1 MPALV
6 IAVIKRLVIGL
17 LRAFSRRADETES
30 FLIPAYTGLGNF
42 IMMTPMILALRRL
55 HPRARIYI
63 LAGNPF
69 GTDQVFRRG
78 DGIVDDVLWLDQRL
92 PSWKKALFFFRLRA
106 RRIATVFLPFDAAPS
121 FVRWGA
127 LLAGIPHHIGH
138 TQGTAT
144 EHTEWTFQ
152 VLSRHIAWRRDTHE
166 IDIHFDLLDLLH
178 PGVARSYETHVGNEG
193 EDTLDRFGLRGRKYA
208 VVTLSAAN
216 AAATAKRWYPER
228 YAALIALLN
237 RDGFTVALPGDRN
250 EVAMIGEFAERHGLD
265 VVNLAGKTS
274 ITEVSTIIK
283 HAALMVAH
291 DTGLMQIGNAHHVP
305 MVVMFGPSD
314 IFLAAP
320 KSPRSLV
327 IYKALP
333 CSPCMKNFQKSDS
346 EALRDCPINVQCMR
360 DISVEEVYRACKDV
374 LAAVRPSGDESPL

>member
-1 MPALV
+1 V
-6 IAVIKRLVIGL
+6 IATAKRLVIGL
-17 LRAFSRRADETES
+17 LRALCQEAEETES

-42 IMMTPMILALRRL
+42 IMTTPMILALRRL
-55 HPRARIYI
+55 YPRARIYI
-63 LAGNPF
+63 VAGNPF

-92 PSWKKALFFFRLRA
+92 PSWKKALFFLGLRS

-138 TQGTAT
+138 LQGIEGERAL
-144 EHTEWTFQ
+144 WTCQ
-152 VLSRHIAWRRDTHE
+152 VLTRHIVWRRDTHE
-166 IDIHFDLLDLLH
+166 IDIQFDLLDLLDLLH
-178 PGVARSYETHVGNEG
+178 PGTARSYETHVGSDGDEVL
-193 EDTLDRFGLRGRKYA
+193 ERFGLRRRKYA

-216 AAATAKRWYPER
+216 AAATAKCWFSER

-237 RDGFTVALPGDRN
+237 RDGFTAVLPGDRN
-250 EVAMIGEFAERHGLD
+250 EVALIGEFAKRHGLD

-305 MVVMFGPSD
+305 MVVLFGPSD

-320 KSPRSLV
+320 KSPESHV
-327 IYKALP
+327 IYKALS

-360 DISVEEVYRACKDV
+360 DISVDEVYLACQEV
-374 LAAVRPSGDESPL
+374 LRKSRDSKL